1 MLNIYNLKLNN
12 KNKDKVISLH
22 KKGKGKDP
30 DQGEQLGLI
39 THYPPANKEWF
50 NSIYAYNKNTLK
62 SLPVADK
69 VVIKLIKSYFN
80 FYSRKL
86 EGKIKSKRLRTRIR
100 RLSTNR
106 IFVSRAEFKHTN
118 SKVTVTLYIYNRQK
132 KYFFNKIRRLNTIT
146 GLRKKSFIRKI
157 RLIKLQGLA
166 IIKKVQ
172 KVQKEK
178 NLFFETPIYDSVNFK
193 NYAKQYYKNFIV
205 KSLQKEMLNIHYKR
219 IVYFNRSKF
228 ENTRLFGLTN
238 ILKKVYNKHVE
249 FNLVN
254 LKYLHLNSDILSE
267 SIAIKLKKR
276 KNRLL
281 RVLKASMRM
290 IKYRPLNKLTIL
302 DDTSSKANKTWFLKK
317 VQNLKV
323 NSFLSYVGKKK
334 DALDKL
340 LQKIFPS
347 YTNDKPFNFLVN
359 TVLNSIKNKSINGV
373 RVEAAGR
380 LSRRFTAAKSVFK
393 FKYIGNLK
401 NLDTSYKGLSSVLL
415 RGHVK
420 SNLQFTKIKSKTRI
434 GSFGLKGW
442 ISSR

>member
-1 MLNIYNLKLNN
+1 MLNIYNINLNN

-22 KKGKGKDP
+22 KKGKVKGK

-86 EGKIKSKRLRTRIR
+86 EGKIKSPRLRTRIR
-100 RLSTNR
+100 RLSTNK

-146 GLRKKSFIRKI
+146 GLRKISFIRKI

-166 IIKKVQ
+166 IIEKA
-172 KVQKEK
+172 QKEK
-178 NLFFETPIYDSVNFK
+178 KFFFETPNYDNVNLK

-238 ILKKVYNKHVE
+238 ILKKVYNKQVE

-267 SIAIKLKKR
+267 SIAIKLKNR

-281 RVLKASMRM
+281 KVLKASMRM

-302 DDTSSKANKTWFLKK
+302 DDTASKANKTRFLKK

-323 NSFLSYVGKKK
+323 NSFLSYVGKNK

-340 LQKIFPS
+340 LQKIFPY

-380 LSRRFTAAKSVFK
+380 LSRRFTASKSVFK

-401 NLDTSYKGLSSVLL
+401 NLDSSYKGLSSVLL

-442 ISSR
+442 ISSK

>member
-1 MLNIYNLKLNN
+1 MLNIFNLKLNN
-12 KNKDKVISLH
+12 NNKSKVISLH
-22 KKGKGKDP
+22 KKG
-30 DQGEQLGLI
+30 QELGLI

-86 EGKIKSKRLRTRIR
+86 EGKIKSKHLRTRIR

-118 SKVTVTLYIYNRQK
+118 NKVTITLYIYNRQK
-132 KYFFNKIRRLNTIT
+132 KYFFNKIKRIKTIAW
-146 GLRKKSFIRKI
+146 LRKKSFMRKI

-166 IIKKVQ
+166 IIEKV
-172 KVQKEK
+172 KKEK
-178 NLFFETPIYDSVNFK
+178 KLLFETPKCENDNFK
-193 NYAKQYYKNFIV
+193 NYQKQYYENFIV
-205 KSLQKEMLNIHYKR
+205 KSLEKEMLNIYYKGML
-219 IVYFNRSKF
+219 YFNRSKF
-228 ENTRLFGLTN
+228 ENTRLFALTS

-254 LKYLHLNSDILSE
+254 LKYLHLNSDIFSE
-267 SIAIKLKKR
+267 SIAIKLKNR
-276 KNRLL
+276 QNRLL

-290 IKYRPLNKLTIL
+290 VKYRPLNKLTIL
-302 DDTSSKANKTWFLKK
+302 DDTTSKANKSSFFKK
-317 VQNLKV
+317 VQNLNV
-323 NSFLSYVGKKK
+323 NSFLSYTGQNK

-340 LQKIFPS
+340 LQRIFPH
-347 YTNDKPFNFLVN
+347 YTNDKPFNFRIN

-380 LSRRFTAAKSVFK
+380 LSRRFTAARSVFK
-393 FKYIGNLK
+393 FKYKGNLK
-401 NLDTSYKGLSSVLL
+401 NLDSSYKGLSSVLL

-420 SNLQFTKIKSKTRI
+420 SNLQYTKIKSKTRI

-442 ISSR
+442 ISSK

>member
-1 MLNIYNLKLNN
+1 M
-12 KNKDKVISLH
+12 
-22 KKGKGKDP
+22 
-30 DQGEQLGLI
+30 
-39 THYPPANKEWF
+39 
-50 NSIYAYNKNTLK
+50 
-62 SLPVADK
+62 
-69 VVIKLIKSYFN
+69 IKLIKSYFN

-86 EGKIKSKRLRTRIR
+86 EGKIKFKHLRTRIR

-132 KYFFNKIRRLNTIT
+132 KYFLNKIRRLNTIT
-146 GLRKKSFIRKI
+146 GLRKRSFTRKI
-157 RLIKLQGLA
+157 RLINLQGLQ

-172 KVQKEK
+172 KVQKQQ
-178 NLFFETPIYDSVNFK
+178 NLFLETPNYDNVNFK

-228 ENTRLFGLTN
+228 EKTRLFGLTN

-254 LKYLHLNSDILSE
+254 LKYLHLNSDIFSE
-267 SIAIKLKKR
+267 SIAIKLKNR

-281 RVLKASMRM
+281 KVLKASMRM

-302 DDTSSKANKTWFLKK
+302 DDTSKAKKTWFLKK

-323 NSFLSYVGKKK
+323 NSFLSYVGQNK

-340 LQKIFPS
+340 LQKIFPY
-347 YTNDKPFNFLVN
+347 YTNDKPFNFLLY

-380 LSRRFTAAKSVFK
+380 LSKRFTAAKSVFK

-401 NLDTSYKGLSSVLL
+401 NLDSSYKGLSSVLL

-434 GSFGLKGW
+434 GSFGLKG
-442 ISSR
+442 

>member
-12 KNKDKVISLH
+12 KNKDKVISLQ
-22 KKGKGKDP
+22 KKGKEP

-50 NSIYAYNKNTLK
+50 NSIYAYNKNTIK

-86 EGKIKSKRLRTRIR
+86 EGKIKSKHLRTRIR

-118 SKVTVTLYIYNRQK
+118 SKVLVTLYIYNRQK
-132 KYFFNKIRRLNTIT
+132 KYFFNKIRRLDTIT
-146 GLRKKSFIRKI
+146 GLRKISFIRKI
-157 RLIKLQGLA
+157 RLIKLQGLQ

-172 KVQKEK
+172 QKK
-178 NLFFETPIYDSVNFK
+178 KFFFETPLYDNVNFK
-193 NYAKQYYKNFIV
+193 NYAKKYYKNFIY

-290 IKYRPLNKLTIL
+290 IKFRPLNKLTIL

-323 NSFLSYVGKKK
+323 NSFLSYVGKNK

-340 LQKIFPS
+340 LQKIFPY
-347 YTNDKPFNFLVN
+347 YTNDKPFNYFVN

-401 NLDTSYKGLSSVLL
+401 NMDSSYKGLSSVLL

-442 ISSR
+442 VSSR

>member
-12 KNKDKVISLH
+12 QNKDKVISLH
-22 KKGKGKDP
+22 KKGKGKDKN
-30 DQGEQLGLI
+30 QGEELGLI

-80 FYSRKL
+80 FYSKKL
-86 EGKIKSKRLRTRIR
+86 EGKIKSKRLTTRIR

-132 KYFFNKIRRLNTIT
+132 KYFLNKIRRLNTIT
-146 GLRKKSFIRKI
+146 GLRKISFTRKI
-157 RLIKLQGLA
+157 RLINLQGLQ

-172 KVQKEK
+172 KQQ
-178 NLFFETPIYDSVNFK
+178 NLFLETPNYYNVNFK

-228 ENTRLFGLTN
+228 EKTRLFGLTN

-254 LKYLHLNSDILSE
+254 LKYLHLNSDIFSE
-267 SIAIKLKKR
+267 SIAIKLKNR
-276 KNRLL
+276 KNRLFK
-281 RVLKASMRM
+281 VLKASMRM

-302 DDTSSKANKTWFLKK
+302 DDTSSKAKKTGFLKK

-323 NSFLSYVGKKK
+323 NSFLSYVGQNK

-340 LQKIFPS
+340 LQKIFPY
-347 YTNDKPFNFLVN
+347 YTNDKPFNFLLY

-380 LSRRFTAAKSVFK
+380 LSRRFIAAKSVFK

-401 NLDTSYKGLSSVLL
+401 NIDSSYKGLSSVLL

-420 SNLQFTKIKSKTRI
+420 SNLQYTKIKSKTRI

>member
-1 MLNIYNLKLNN
+1 
-12 KNKDKVISLH
+12 
-22 KKGKGKDP
+22 
-30 DQGEQLGLI
+30 
-39 THYPPANKEWF
+39 
-50 NSIYAYNKNTLK
+50 
-62 SLPVADK
+62 
-69 VVIKLIKSYFN
+69 VIKLIKSYFN

-118 SKVTVTLYIYNRQK
+118 SKVIVTLYIYNRQK
-132 KYFFNKIRRLNTIT
+132 KYFFNKIRRLNAIT
-146 GLRKKSFIRKI
+146 GLRKKSFMRKI

-172 KVQKEK
+172 QKK
-178 NLFFETPIYDSVNFK
+178 KFFFETPVYDNVNFK
-193 NYAKQYYKNFIV
+193 NYAKQYYKKFIY

-290 IKYRPLNKLTIL
+290 IKHRPLKKLTIL
-302 DDTSSKANKTWFLKK
+302 DDTSSKVKKTWFLKK

-323 NSFLSYVGKKK
+323 NSFLSYVGKNK

-340 LQKIFPS
+340 LRKIFPY

-401 NLDTSYKGLSSVLL
+401 NFDSSYKGLSSVLL

-434 GSFGLKGW
+434 GSFGLKG
-442 ISSR
+442 

>member
-1 MLNIYNLKLNN
+1 MLNIFNIKLNN
-12 KNKDKVISLH
+12 SSKSNIISLN
-22 KKGKGKDP
+22 KKGQD
-30 DQGEQLGLI
+30 LGII

-86 EGKIKSKRLRTRIR
+86 EKKIKIKRLRTRIR

-118 SKVTVTLYIYNRQK
+118 SKVTVTVYIYNRQK
-132 KYFFNKIRRLNTIT
+132 KYFLNKIRRIKTIAW
-146 GLRKKSFIRKI
+146 LRKKSFIRKI
-157 RLIKLQGLA
+157 KSIKLQGLA
-166 IIKKVQ
+166 IIEKV
-172 KVQKEK
+172 KKEK
-178 NLFFETPIYDSVNFK
+178 NLISYTPKCENDNLK
-193 NYAKQYYKNFIV
+193 NYQKQYYKNFIV
-205 KSLQKEMLNIHYKR
+205 KSLEKEMLNIHYKCML
-219 IVYFNRSKF
+219 YFNRSKF
-228 ENTRLFGLTN
+228 ENTSLFALTS
-238 ILKKVYNKHVE
+238 ILKRVYNKHVE

-267 SIAIKLKKR
+267 SIAIKLKNR

-290 IKYRPLNKLTIL
+290 VKYTPLNKLTIL
-302 DDTSSKANKTWFLKK
+302 DDTFSKTNKPLFFKK
-317 VQNLKV
+317 VQNLNV
-323 NSFLSYVGKKK
+323 NSFLSYAEQKK

-340 LQKIFPS
+340 LQKIFPH
-347 YTNDKPFNFLVN
+347 YTNDKPFNFMVN
-359 TVLNSIKNKSINGV
+359 TVLNSLKNKEINGV
-373 RVEAAGR
+373 RVEATGR
-380 LSRRFTAAKSVFK
+380 LSRRFTAARSVFK
-393 FKYIGNLK
+393 FKYKGNLK
-401 NLDTSYKGLSSVLL
+401 NLDSSYKGLSSVLL

-420 SNLQFTKIKSKTRI
+420 SNLQYTKIKSKTRI

-442 ISSR
+442 ISSK

>member
-1 MLNIYNLKLNN
+1 M
-12 KNKDKVISLH
+12 
-22 KKGKGKDP
+22 
-30 DQGEQLGLI
+30 
-39 THYPPANKEWF
+39 
-50 NSIYAYNKNTLK
+50 
-62 SLPVADK
+62 
-69 VVIKLIKSYFN
+69 IKLIKSYFN
-80 FYSRKL
+80 FYSKKL

-146 GLRKKSFIRKI
+146 GLRKQSFIRKI

-172 KVQKEK
+172 KEK
-178 NLFFETPIYDSVNFK
+178 NFFFETPTYDSVNFK

-219 IVYFNRSKF
+219 IIYFNRSKF

-340 LQKIFPS
+340 LQKIFPY

-434 GSFGLKGW
+434 GSFGLKG
-442 ISSR
+442 

>member
-12 KNKDKVISLH
+12 KDKDKVISLH

-30 DQGEQLGLI
+30 YQGEQLGLI

-86 EGKIKSKRLRTRIR
+86 EGKIKSKRLRIRIR

-132 KYFFNKIRRLNTIT
+132 KYFFNKIRRLKTLT
-146 GLRKKSFIRKI
+146 GLREISFIRKI
-157 RLIKLQGLA
+157 RLIKSQGLA

-172 KVQKEK
+172 NVQKK
-178 NLFFETPIYDSVNFK
+178 KLFLETPLYDNVNFK
-193 NYAKQYYKNFIV
+193 NYAKQYYKNYIV

-302 DDTSSKANKTWFLKK
+302 DDTYSKANKTWFLKK

-323 NSFLSYVGKKK
+323 NSFLSYVGKNK
-334 DALDKL
+334 DVLDKL
-340 LQKIFPS
+340 LQKIFPY

-401 NLDTSYKGLSSVLL
+401 NLDSSYKGLSSVLL